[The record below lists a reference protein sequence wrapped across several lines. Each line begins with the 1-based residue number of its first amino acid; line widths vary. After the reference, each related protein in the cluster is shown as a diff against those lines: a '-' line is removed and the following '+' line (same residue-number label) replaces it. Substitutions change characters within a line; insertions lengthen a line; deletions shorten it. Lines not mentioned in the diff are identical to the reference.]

1 MRYIHHSLYRFG
13 GPPYIIDRIWRE
25 APETIS
31 VKFQWFLQQNRR
43 YLWFGV
49 TAAQLRGW
57 ESSGWSA
64 FPCFEK
70 RKSGSG
76 SNRPSLQ
83 AIPVLKKHALSY
95 GFHCF
100 SPLGLGASKSG
111 ILRCNGSIP
120 LVGNLRLRWKLQFR
134 QAWWVLNFLAQ
145 CY

>member
-1 MRYIHHSLYRFG
+1 M
-13 GPPYIIDRIWRE
+13 GPPYIIDLIWRE
-25 APETIS
+25 APEHFFRLNFNGFYRKTGATCG
-31 VKFQWFLQQNRR
+31 
-43 YLWFGV
+43 FGV

-57 ESSGWSA
+57 ESSGWSV

-100 SPLGLGASKSG
+100 SPLGLGASKSD

-134 QAWWVLNFLAQ
+134 QAWWILNFLAQ